1 MDASKAVTEPNRV
14 SKRDVESVL
23 GIGARR
29 RSAAARVLR
38 PLLLLV
44 GMATILGGG
53 AYWLLGSAQPAVRYV
68 SEPAALGS
76 LTVIVTATGSVQP
89 TNKVEI
95 SSELSGRVSRVL
107 VDYNSPVEPGQLLAE
122 LDAER
127 LQAAIASARARLV
140 AARAR
145 VAEAVA
151 TVEEQRGIYQ
161 RRRALAERQV
171 VSAEDLAGARA
182 AFDRSVASHAYAL
195 AEVEVAEAELA
206 QQETDLSKARI
217 TSPIRGIVLERSVD
231 PGQTVAASLQAPVLF
246 TIAED
251 LREMELQVDVD
262 EADIGAVRIGQ
273 AATFGVD
280 AYPARR
286 FPAEIRDLRFAPEV
300 VQRVVTYKAVL
311 AIDNAELLLRPGMTA
326 TADIV
331 VERLEDA
338 MLVPNAAL
346 RFSPPAEVPA
356 APSVGLLDRIVPR
369 MPQFRPASRP
379 ETEGPDRVLWVLRDS
394 VAQAVPVVVG
404 ASDGRRTALVEG
416 AIEAGDAVIVDAVTG
431 SR

>member
-1 MDASKAVTEPNRV
+1 MDASKPLAEPNRART
-14 SKRDVESVL
+14 RDVETVL

-29 RSAAARVLR
+29 RSAASRILR
-38 PLLLLV
+38 LLLLLL
-44 GMATILGGG
+44 GTAAILGGA

-68 SEPAALGS
+68 SEPAALGT

-89 TNKVEI
+89 TNKVDI
-95 SSELSGRVSRVL
+95 SSELSGRVRRVL

-122 LDAER
+122 LDSDR
-127 LQAAIASARARLV
+127 LLAAIASARARLL

-145 VAEAVA
+145 VVEANA
-151 TVEEQRGIYQ
+151 TVEEQRGIYE

-171 VSAEDLAGARA
+171 VSVQDLAGAKAAYDRA
-182 AFDRSVASHAYAL
+182 VASHAYAL
-195 AEVEVAEAELA
+195 AEEEVAEAELA

-273 AATFGVD
+273 AATFSVD
-280 AYPARR
+280 AYPSRR
-286 FPAEIRDLRFAPEV
+286 FPAEIRDVRFAPEV

-338 MLVPNAAL
+338 LLVPNAAL
-346 RFSPPAEVPA
+346 RFSPPSEAQDS
-356 APSVGLLDRIVPR
+356 PSVGLLQRILPR
-369 MPQFRPASRP
+369 MPQFRPASQP
-379 ETEGPDRVLWVLRDS
+379 AAEGPDRILWVLRDGAAES
-394 VAQAVPVVVG
+394 VPVVAG
-404 ASDGRRTALVEG
+404 ASDGRRTAIVEG
-416 AIEAGDAVIVDAVTG
+416 AVEVGEQVIVDATMD